1 MAARR
6 TPLASLAYDREA
18 KVWFIVDSAIP
29 GLSGEAD
36 TREALIARLPGLIA
50 DLLEELEENGVAVKN
65 APLTKGRGRRVAA
78 KNTAPKAVR
87 KRPVL
92 KASARKRAGR
102 KVAPRKSARKVS

>member
-1 MAARR
+1 MPARR

-50 DLLEELEENGVAVKN
+50 DLLEENGVVVKN

-92 KASARKRAGR
+92 KVSARKRAGR
-102 KVAPRKSARKVS
+102 KVAPRKSARKVA